1 MLQCHCFFCYF
12 HCFSKASESLQP
24 FPPTARVSRSMYF
37 LICAEAKHCWG
48 LGVLPLWKQKTRT
61 TRPVCT
67 CFLTRLHWHNS
78 SEFICLCFFLN
89 VIIFPLKQCPL
100 IQCCICCILG
110 QSVYLDLLD
119 FMLAWSTNCLII
131 CKKNPLTYL
140 TGGFIL
146 SERSRKTSN
155 FTALVQ
161 KHVCAPAKDGLDF
174 LVL

>member
-1 MLQCHCFFCYF
+1 MLLFFQL
-12 HCFSKASESLQP
+12 FSLLFQSISIITAISTNSKSEQVYVFSNLCWSLG
-24 FPPTARVSRSMYF
+24 A
-37 LICAEAKHCWG
+37 
-48 LGVLPLWKQKTRT
+48 LPLWKQKART

-67 CFLTRLHWHNS
+67 CFLARLHWHNS

-110 QSVYLDLLD
+110 QSVYFDLLD
-119 FMLAWSTNCLII
+119 FMLAWSTNCLIT

-140 TGGFIL
+140 TGDFIL
-146 SERSRKTSN
+146 SEHSRKASN

-161 KHVCAPAKDGLDF
+161 KHVCAQA
-174 LVL
+174 